1 MNRWLVTGATGFIG
15 KALIIELIKR
25 DINVATSSRK
35 KISNLA
41 KEIKQF
47 NTGDLLH
54 STDWS
59 LALQKVDIVIHTA
72 ARVHIMQD
80 NASNPLVAFREVNVE
95 GTLNLA
101 TQAARLGIKRFVF
114 LSSIK
119 VNGEVTHK
127 KAFTPEDDHIPR
139 DPYGLSKYEAEQRL
153 LKIAKETDMEVVIIR
168 PPLVYGPHVK
178 GNFLSMLEWIQKGI
192 PLPFGAINNQRSFVA
207 LDNLVD
213 FIIHCSTHPRAA
225 NELFLISDNN
235 DISTTELLRHT
246 ANIFNKKIRLLPVP
260 VTYMRFIAKLLNKE
274 DTVNRLFG
282 SLQVDSSKS
291 SQLLDWKPIITMN
304 EQLKKMIINEALL

>member
-15 KALIIELIKR
+15 RALIIELIKR
-25 DINVATSSRK
+25 DINIATSSRK
-35 KISNLA
+35 KIPNLA

-47 NTGDLLH
+47 NTGDLLY

-59 LALQKVDIVIHTA
+59 LALQKVDLVIHTA
-72 ARVHIMQD
+72 ARVHVMQD
-80 NASNPLVAFREVNVE
+80 NVTDPLAAFREVNVE

-101 TQAARLGIKRFVF
+101 TQAARLGVKRFVF

-119 VNGEVTHK
+119 VNGDVTHK
-127 KAFTPEDDHIPR
+127 KAFTPEDDHIPN

-153 LKIAKETDMEVVIIR
+153 LKIAKETDMDVVIIR

-178 GNFLSMLEWIQKGI
+178 GNFLSMLKWIQKGI
-192 PLPFGAINNQRSFVA
+192 PLPFGAINNQRSLVA

-246 ANIFNKKIRLLPVP
+246 ATIFNKKIRLLPVP
-260 VTYMRFIAKLLNKE
+260 VTYMRFIARLLNKE
-274 DTVNRLFG
+274 NTVNRLLG

-291 SQLLDWKPIITMN
+291 SQLLGWKPIITMN
-304 EQLKKMIINEALL
+304 EQLKKMILNEAFL